1 MILYRVQI
9 ELKSPLVTAL
19 KGDTIWG
26 HVAWGVANN
35 EGDEGIKSFLQDCK
49 GESPSFVVSSAFPAG
64 FICKRIPEL
73 EERKENLSKDDY
85 AKIKQ
90 RKKEKYAKASDYLD
104 VEDVQ
109 GDGKNVFIENT
120 VTHNTISRFTNTV
133 EEGGLYS
140 VEELWA
146 EKGKEKFDFYV
157 LSSYTK
163 DRVQQLCTWAFEN
176 GFGADSSVGKGNIEV
191 LSVNEVKPKFHGSKY
206 MALSPFVVPN
216 MSEIEDL
223 RADIF
228 IRSGKIGGSFANC
241 IAPWKKTVVLYN
253 EGAVFTSKKPL
264 QYIGKLL
271 ENVHTDSRI
280 CQSGFS
286 IVIPIE

>member
-9 ELKSPLVTAL
+9 ELKSPIVTAL

-26 HVAWGVANN
+26 HVAWGVANH
-35 EGDEGIKSFLQDCK
+35 EGDDGIKSFLQDCK
-49 GESPSFVVSSAFPAG
+49 GEEPSFVASSAFPAG
-64 FICKRIPEL
+64 FVCKRIPEL
-73 EERKENLSKDDY
+73 EKRKENLSKDDY

-90 RKKEKYAKASDYLD
+90 RKKEKYAKASDYLT
-104 VEDVQ
+104 VEEAQ
-109 GDGKNVFIENT
+109 GDGKNVFKENT

-140 VEELWA
+140 VEEFWA

-163 DRVQQLCTWAFEN
+163 DRVEQLCEWAFEN

-191 LSVNEVKPKFHGSKY
+191 LSVDEVKPKFHGSRY

-228 IRSGKIGGSFANC
+228 IRSGKVGGAFANC
-241 IAPWKKTVVLYN
+241 ISPLKKTVVLFD
-253 EGAVFTSKKPL
+253 EGAVFESNKLL
-264 QYIGKLL
+264 QFIGKLI
-271 ENVHTDSRI
+271 ENVHSEKKI